1 MAKAGG
7 GKKRIFVSDI
17 HMGDERSIKPPN
29 GLKPYSWLL
38 PDRAKMFG
46 DFLGI
51 QLKDPDV
58 KEVIILGDLFDDWVC
73 PAQLDPMPAKPGV
86 SKFHEIAQA
95 SQNVEAINNLKAIA
109 DSDQKDLIYVPGNHD
124 MLITKEIITNIIPG
138 IKYMG
143 TGEGQG
149 VYTADGISGEHGNMY
164 TLFNAPDP
172 YSNQGYI
179 LPLGYFITRVVTER
193 EARTGEHL
201 EYLEALKVAI
211 GQILG
216 KADFAKMVFATIVK
230 GAGMS
235 NSSEI
240 IMGGINDYLDPLM
253 PTCVEKIFGDLYDTW
268 DKNMPNNVKAS
279 VAVADDTGHLFPAAF
294 SQYLNKEGKSD
305 IVIFGHTHIYELH
318 GTLIDW
324 NEEDGQNNQS
334 DFSLSSKQ
342 IYANSGTWVNDK
354 KRCTFVETQIDENAK
369 KHFVRV
375 NQYKEDGEIK
385 TLKEKNKRL

>member
-7 GKKRIFVSDI
+7 GEKRIFVSDI
-17 HMGDERSIKPPN
+17 HMGDARSIKPPN

-73 PAQLDPMPAKPGV
+73 PAQLDPMPEKAGI
-86 SKFHEIAQA
+86 SKYHEIAEA
-95 SQNVEAINNLKAIA
+95 PQNVEAINNLKAIA
-109 DSDQKDLIYVPGNHD
+109 DSDQKDLVYVPGNHD

-143 TGEGQG
+143 TGVGQG
-149 VYTADGISGEHGNMY
+149 VYTVDGISGEHGNMY

-193 EARTGEHL
+193 EAMTGEHL
-201 EYLEALKVAI
+201 EYLEALRVAI

-216 KADFAKMVFATIVK
+216 KSDFAKMVFATIVK

-240 IMGGINDYLDPLM
+240 IMGGINNYSDPLI
-253 PTCVEKIFGDLYDTW
+253 PPYVEKIFGDLYDTW
-268 DKNMPNNVKAS
+268 DKNMPDNVKAS

-294 SQYLNKEGKSD
+294 SQYLNKDGKSD
-305 IVIFGHTHIYELH
+305 IVIFGHTHIYELY

-324 NEEDGQNNQS
+324 DKDDGQNKRS
-334 DFSLSSKQ
+334 DFNLSSKQ

-354 KRCTFVETQIDENAK
+354 KRCTFVETQIDENAE

-375 NQYKEDGEIK
+375 KQYKENGGIK